1 MRPPGL
7 PEEPADKLEPG
18 SAKCQVHCP
27 PSTSALPLSFQS
39 RTSWDLQGALS
50 RGSSGTSCR
59 APHTP
64 RGRHPRD
71 TLSRSCLALE
81 LPCSGTALGSSSKG
95 SVVLLYFY
103 SQHPVQAWPPG
114 DVPEVKN
121 ELSLPIH
128 LPFFFPFFLPLP
140 PGHPPAWSWK
150 GSELSKDFTH
160 FLFSSFLFG
169 SL

>member
-1 MRPPGL
+1 M
-7 PEEPADKLEPG
+7 ETAV
-18 SAKCQVHCP
+18 VH
-27 PSTSALPLSFQS
+27 
-39 RTSWDLQGALS
+39 
-50 RGSSGTSCR
+50 
-59 APHTP
+59 HTP
-64 RGRHPRD
+64 PEGATHG
-71 TLSRSCLALE
+71 THSAEVAL
-81 LPCSGTALGSSSKG
+81 LWNCTGSSSKG
-95 SVVLLYFY
+95 RIVLLYFY

-140 PGHPPAWSWK
+140 PRHPPAWSWK